1 MDMTAFA
8 LCRDNKLPIM
18 VFDLGKPGN
27 IHAAVRGEPVGT
39 LVVSE

>member
-27 IHAAVRGEPVGT
+27 IQRAVSGETVGT
-39 LVVSE
+39 TVVSE